1 MNHLIIMDPDEFWEQ
16 FDEKINKLLT
26 GKEKNPPKWMRS
38 ADVRELLN
46 ISDSTLQTMR
56 IGGTVP
62 AYKLGNTWFYK
73 YDEIIDAL
81 KKGKVGGG
89 KNEKS

>member
-26 GKEKNPPKWMRS
+26 GKEKNTSRWMRS

-46 ISDSTLQTMR
+46 ISDSTLQSMR
-56 IGGTVP
+56 ISRALP

-73 YDEIIDAL
+73 YEEIINAMEN
-81 KKGKVGGG
+81 GKIRR
-89 KNEKS
+89 